1 MAAKTKGNR
10 NSERQN
16 GKAAKKH
23 PLKFDPV
30 KRRLVKS

>member
-1 MAAKTKGNR
+1 MAKTNGSR

-23 PLKFDPV
+23 PLRFDPV